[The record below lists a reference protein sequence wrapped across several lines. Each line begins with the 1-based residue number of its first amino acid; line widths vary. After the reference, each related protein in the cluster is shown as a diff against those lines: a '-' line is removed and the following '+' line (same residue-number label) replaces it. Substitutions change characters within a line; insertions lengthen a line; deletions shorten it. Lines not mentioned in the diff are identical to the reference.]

1 MDEMKRIIK
10 SFYILIV
17 ALIVFMGGLL
27 IWQGMTLPREM
38 PVQSEEAESRRFEF
52 PPVLFYFQKGSAL

>member
-1 MDEMKRIIK
+1 MNEMKRVVK
-10 SFYILIV
+10 SFYILII

-38 PVQSEEAESRRFEF
+38 PAQSDEAELQRFEF
-52 PPVLFYFQKGSAL
+52 PPLVFYFQEGSAL